1 MERNFDFD
9 EQVNLFES
17 IYEEEEECEHPK
29 KLTRKYICIDVDFED
44 AEVVA
49 KQLNDAIQQIQTIH
63 HTMGINDKT
72 IKVGVDPNKK
82 QLNIMYY
89 GFQD

>member
-1 MERNFDFD
+1 MKSGTY
-9 EQVNLFES
+9 ES
-17 IYEEEEECEHPK
+17 TSPK
-29 KLTRKYICIDVDFED
+29 TMVRKYKYIDVDFED

-63 HTMGINDKT
+63 HMMGINDKT

-89 GFQD
+89 DVAE